1 MAGLGYV
8 LANISYGRTRIW
20 PFPLIP
26 CTVNTIHTQKSFP
39 IGIRNTA
46 LSATYTQ
53 KTGAIQMEVV
63 SLYILTKMFANIYL
77 CISQKYNKETF
88 FYNDLLCF
96 FVFFVRG
103 AIISCHLYSE
113 PETCHTRQLNKKISV
128 HQIYP
133 PAQLGTRDGPKI
145 LPRKFT

>member
-46 LSATYTQ
+46 LSATYAQ
-53 KTGAIQMEVV
+53 KTGAIHYTVYTIQMEVV

-96 FVFFVRG
+96 FFVF
-103 AIISCHLYSE
+103 L
-113 PETCHTRQLNKKISV
+113 
-128 HQIYP
+128 
-133 PAQLGTRDGPKI
+133 
-145 LPRKFT
+145 